1 MNADLR
7 HFLQRLAGVVL
18 VTLAPVVFTS
28 FVSMPLSLE
37 RHPGELAQASP
48 DAPQRH
54 MS

>member
-1 MNADLR
+1 MHTELR

-18 VTLAPVVFTS
+18 ITLVPVVFTS
-28 FVSMPLSLE
+28 FVAMPLSLE
-37 RHPGELAQASP
+37 RHPGELAQALP